1 MFNKFCHLIHFQQQ
15 QQSIASSNYH
25 LGGTVSARE
34 LDSSSSRHFGPVAMP
49 NGTIQIRM
57 RDGIRIDMT
66 VDRAIRVINSK
77 EKIIIAMSGN
87 STSVALTHPNGQVFQ
102 HGGLV
107 EIVGYDGM
115 KRNNFV

>member
-1 MFNKFCHLIHFQQQ
+1 M
-15 QQSIASSNYH
+15 
-25 LGGTVSARE
+25 SARD
-34 LDSSSSRHFGPVAMP
+34 LDIPSSPRPFGPVALP

-87 STSVALTHPNGQVFQ
+87 STSVALSHPNGQVFQ

>member
-1 MFNKFCHLIHFQQQ
+1 M
-15 QQSIASSNYH
+15 
-25 LGGTVSARE
+25 GGTVSARD

-107 EIVGYDGM
+107 EIVGYDGI